1 MKCCSLVSLRTAGP
15 IWLIRFFLMFVIV
28 QIRFSWNKKV
38 EKVARKIGKFGK
50 NLKCF
55 FLWVFVMD
63 MRSFFFV
70 LFVMV
75 GIRQIFR
82 KKNSKQLQRKVEK
95 FGQTAKII
103 ILKALSI
110 ITDDRNDIQ
119 VSQSCEKAP

>member
-1 MKCCSLVSLRTAGP
+1 MKCCSLVTSTAGP

-75 GIRQIFR
+75 LDKFSGKKIRNNY
-82 KKNSKQLQRKVEK
+82 KGKSKNLDKLQK
-95 FGQTAKII
+95 
-103 ILKALSI
+103 L
-110 ITDDRNDIQ
+110 
-119 VSQSCEKAP
+119 